1 MTEQNKI
8 PLYNLRAVLHE
19 TGLKADLLR
28 AWERR
33 YDLPKPQRTEGG
45 HRLYS
50 AFDIDVIKW
59 LMNKQAEGLTI
70 SRAVDLWH
78 TLVDA
83 GEDPLTHL
91 PQEDRSPTQEH
102 EANTNSSIDRLRCDW
117 VRACLDF
124 NSARSEEILNQA
136 FALHPVETVCTEI
149 MEKGLHAIGNG
160 WYEDRVSVQQE
171 HFASSLASRRLQTLI
186 SMTPPPNRRQTIL
199 MGCPTDELHTLPVLQ
214 MDLFLRR
221 QGLKIINLGA
231 DVPIDQM
238 VNTVLQLKPDLI
250 IMAAQTLRTAANLQE
265 TFLAL
270 QSLGKRLAYGGLIFN
285 RVPALRERIPAVFL
299 GEEIMTSVSVVE
311 SLLAKNLRDTFA
323 IPENPYQE
331 LVQSF
336 MEQRVSVEMQVIQ
349 TMHGSGLPISFLNEA
364 NYHFGNDVFATLRL
378 GNPDWIEAD
387 LEWVLQLL
395 SSRNI
400 SHERLQPY
408 LKAYRDAIQH
418 VLGDQGAPV
427 TRWLDTK
434 IQPTSLLR
442 N

>member
-1 MTEQNKI
+1 MADQNKI
-8 PLYNLRAVLHE
+8 PLYNLSAVLHE

-28 AWERR
+28 AWERC

-50 AFDIDVIKW
+50 AFDIEVIKW
-59 LMNKQAEGLTI
+59 LMKKQAEGLTI

-83 GEDPLTHL
+83 GEDPLNHL
-91 PQEDRSPTQEH
+91 PQINHSPVQEPD
-102 EANTNSSIDRLRCDW
+102 TSIDTGIDKLRRDW

-124 NSARSEEILNQA
+124 NSARSEEVLNLA

-149 MEKGLHAIGNG
+149 MEKGLHEIGNG

-186 SMTPPPNRRQTIL
+186 SMTPPPNRSQTIL
-199 MGCPTDELHTLPVLQ
+199 MGCPTGELHTLPVLQ
-214 MDLFLRR
+214 LDLFLRR
-221 QGLKIINLGA
+221 QGLKVINLGA

-270 QSLGKRLAYGGLIFN
+270 QASGKQLAYGGLIFN
-285 RVPALRERIPAVFL
+285 RVPALRERISAVFL
-299 GEEIMTSVSVVE
+299 GEEIGTSISVVE
-311 SLLAKNLRDTFA
+311 SLLAENLRHTLPT
-323 IPENPYQE
+323 PENPHLE
-331 LVQSF
+331 LAQSF

-349 TMHGSGLPISFLNEA
+349 NMRSSGWPVSFLNEA
-364 NYHFGNDVFATLRL
+364 NYHFGNDVYAALTL
-378 GNPDWIEAD
+378 GSPEWIEAD

-400 SHERLQPY
+400 SHDRLQSY
-408 LKAYRDAIQH
+408 LKAYRDAIHH
-418 VLGDQGAPV
+418 VLDIQGAPV

-434 IQPTSLLR
+434 IYENTPLR